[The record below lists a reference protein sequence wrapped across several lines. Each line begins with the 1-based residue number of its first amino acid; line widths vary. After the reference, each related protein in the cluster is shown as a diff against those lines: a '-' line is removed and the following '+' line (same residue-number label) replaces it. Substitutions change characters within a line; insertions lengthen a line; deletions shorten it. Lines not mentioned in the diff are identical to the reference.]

1 MRIRSVRLIA
11 PMLLLALV
19 PLAGCQF
26 TPLPAS
32 SEPGEALAPSDEP
45 TGSAGESGSDDLI
58 DGDVF
63 AERDAFFEA
72 QQQIPGDAMLTPKTP
87 EQQEFISQQ
96 RAYTESQGGTWSP
109 EIESI
114 TLALALDACETSI
127 LNGHDVDQ
135 DLYATHVATS
145 PLISALTNG
154 DPTTERNVTSIM
166 VFGTGFLCP
175 ADAAQWESAFR
186 AATGG

>member
-1 MRIRSVRLIA
+1 
-11 PMLLLALV
+11 MLLLALV

-26 TPLPAS
+26 APVPTPTT
-32 SEPGEALAPSDEP
+32 EPGEAIAPSGDP
-45 TGSAGESGSDDLI
+45 TTGAGGSDTDDLI

-63 AERDAFFEA
+63 AERDAFFA
-72 QQQIPGDAMLTPKTP
+72 DQQQIPGDPMLTAKTP

-109 EIESI
+109 ELESI

-127 LNGHDVDQ
+127 LNGHEVDA
-135 DLYATHVATS
+135 DLYATHIATS

-154 DPTTERNVTSIM
+154 DPTTERNVVSIM

-175 ADAAQWESAFR
+175 SDAAQWESAFR
-186 AATGG
+186 ASTGG